1 MVEVPSQ
8 NEMIRD
14 EVCLAHLLPELG
26 AICGEVRRIN
36 VNNG

>member
-14 EVCLAHLLPELG
+14 EVCMAHLLPELG
-26 AICGEVRRIN
+26 VICGEVRRIN

>member
-26 AICGEVRRIN
+26 AICGEVRCTNI
-36 VNNG
+36 NNG